1 MNDDF
6 ILKKLLDDSKK
17 QEISFLR
24 IGNID
29 KEDYELFKDFIKTK
43 FSSFLIDF
51 RDEVK
56 DIDLNRKNIIFCEI
70 GQVRKKEIDKL
81 KNYLDL
87 FQLNLLELLLSKK
100 ILNLDL

>member
-43 FSSFLIDF
+43 FSSFLIDLEI
-51 RDEVK
+51 EVK
-56 DIDLNRKNIIFCEI
+56 DIDLIE
-70 GQVRKKEIDKL
+70 
-81 KNYLDL
+81 
-87 FQLNLLELLLSKK
+87 K
-100 ILNLDL
+100 ILFFARLVS